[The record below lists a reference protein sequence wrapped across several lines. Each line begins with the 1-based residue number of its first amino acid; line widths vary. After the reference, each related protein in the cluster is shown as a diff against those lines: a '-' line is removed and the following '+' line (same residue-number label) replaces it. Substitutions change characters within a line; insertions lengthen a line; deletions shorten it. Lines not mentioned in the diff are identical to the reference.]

1 VVTKSDSARVFFAAW
16 PPPEVQQALGD
27 IARQAQ
33 EECGGRAVPAH
44 NIHLTLVFI
53 GDVARGRVADLE
65 ALAATVVA
73 PRFDLAID
81 RLGYWRHN
89 RILWAGVE
97 ECPQALRTLVERLQQ
112 PAAAA
117 GFRIER
123 RPYVP
128 HVTLRRDAQRA
139 PANTRI
145 RVEWPVTEFALV
157 ESAQRERGRVYEVLR
172 RWPLAG

>member
-1 VVTKSDSARVFFAAW
+1 MVTRPDSARVFFAAW
-16 PPPEVQQALGD
+16 PPPEVQRALGD
-27 IARQAQ
+27 IARQAD
-33 EECGGRAVPAH
+33 ECGGRAIPAH

-53 GDVARGRVADLE
+53 GDVARGGVADLE

-73 PRFDLAID
+73 SRFDLAID
-81 RLGYWRHN
+81 RLEYWRHN

-128 HVTLRRDAQRA
+128 HVTLRRDAQSA
-139 PANTRI
+139 PANIRI
-145 RVEWPVTEFALV
+145 RVDWPVTEFALV
-157 ESAQRERGRVYEVLR
+157 ESAQRERGRMYEVLR
-172 RWPLAG
+172 RWALTG